1 MIHECEEHFVYVK
14 GSSKLASN
22 NECVSKKY
30 DKKYSWLD
38 CPSTFLLN
46 SICMCRRL
54 CLYCT
59 SEVSTNFEV
68 KKEIKIKNSI
78 KPSVGS
84 VTSPLLLL
92 YNCPIAYHVVNF
104 VYFLFEYTYV
114 RSKCTFLF
122 CLRQN
127 FVYKKLY
134 LHTRTHTSCYSEL
147 KYAR

>member
-1 MIHECEEHFVYVK
+1 MRVEEIRQKVFLIGLSFNFSFKLYLYV
-14 GSSKLASN
+14 SS
-22 NECVSKKY
+22 
-30 DKKYSWLD
+30 
-38 CPSTFLLN
+38 
-46 SICMCRRL
+46 L

-59 SEVSTNFEV
+59 REVSTNFEV

-114 RSKCTFLF
+114 RSKCTFILSPTKF
-122 CLRQN
+122 CIQKII
-127 FVYKKLY
+127 FTY
-134 LHTRTHTSCYSEL
+134 THTHVML
-147 KYAR
+147 FGTQIRAVIFVKVWNIIV